1 MSKKFHYT
9 PLALAVTLALAGA
22 APVVPAADI
31 EIKAPA
37 GGAVVIRN
45 SDGTVL
51 VLSADS
57 AGNVRVPALP
67 ASASATAGVVCFD
80 ANGQLAK
87 CPPNYG
93 ATGPTGATG
102 VTGPTGATGAA
113 GATGATGAASTVAGP
128 TGATGAA
135 GATGATGAQGPIG
148 LAGPIGPA
156 GAPGPAGA
164 TGAAGAAG
172 PTGAAGPQGPAG
184 ATGATGFAGATG
196 STGPQGPQGVVG
208 APGPQGAIGPIGP
221 QGATGATGPAGV
233 VQFSRTGVVAN
244 AGNTSY
250 NVVAADQVIGIDM
263 TAGTNFT
270 VNLLPVSS
278 VVPGST
284 LVIKIEKY
292 NNALLPVL
300 TILPNGTDKI
310 DGNTNA
316 AFGNA
321 GGVRRLYSAGGGN
334 WYTW

>member
-102 VTGPTGATGAA
+102 VT
-113 GATGATGAASTVAGP
+113 GP